1 MPRRTEDFRG
11 LAQASRIRLLNE
23 VQRHPGLLLR
33 ELAELTELH
42 ENTVRDH
49 LIVLENEGLISRRT
63 DRRGTR
69 GRPPSTYHPVAD
81 VRRNPA
87 AERRVERAREHGD
100 LLRRMVPEAAAANL
114 SDDALHQLDT
124 LYEHFDD
131 AGLQPDLD
139 EGNLE
144 VALVPCPYYHLLSEN
159 QSLVCN
165 VHERLIH
172 DVLAQVP
179 GPVQLTVL
187 EPFVEQHQCRV
198 TLTTRG
204 GDGAGASTVRDAGG
218 A

>member
-1 MPRRTEDFRG
+1 M
-11 LAQASRIRLLNE
+11 RLLNE
-23 VQRHPGLLLR
+23 VQHHPGLRLR
-33 ELAELTELH
+33 ELAERTDLH

-49 LIVLENEGLISRRT
+49 LVVLENEGLVSRRT
-63 DRRGTR
+63 DHRGTR
-69 GRPPSTYHPVAD
+69 GRPPATYHPVDDA
-81 VRRNPA
+81 RHNAA
-87 AERRVERAREHGD
+87 AERRVQRAREHGD
-100 LLRRMVPEAAAANL
+100 LLRRIVPEAGTASL
-114 SDDALHQLDT
+114 GDDALHQLDT

-139 EGNLE
+139 EERLE

-187 EPFVEQHQCRV
+187 EPFVREHQCRV
-198 TLTTRG
+198 TLTTE
-204 GDGAGASTVRDAGG
+204 DAD
-218 A
+218 AATAHRTRP

>member
-23 VQRHPGLLLR
+23 VQHHPGLLLR
-33 ELAELTELH
+33 ELAERTDLH

-49 LIVLENEGLISRRT
+49 LTVLENEGLISRRT
-63 DRRGTR
+63 DHRGTR

-81 VRRNPA
+81 VSHNPA
-87 AERRVERAREHGD
+87 AERRVERARAHGD
-100 LLRRMVPEAAAANL
+100 LLRRIVPESATTDL
-114 SDDALHQLDT
+114 GDDALHQLDT

-139 EGNLE
+139 EERLE

-179 GPVQLTVL
+179 GPVQLDVL
-187 EPFVEQHQCRV
+187 EPFVEKHQCRV
-198 TLTTRG
+198 TLSSKNADRG
-204 GDGAGASTVRDAGG
+204 DAH